1 MSSDAERWDLI
12 IRPQRPWLDLRLSDL
27 WRARELILLFVWR
40 DFVSVNKQTILG
52 PAWYVIQPVLTPL
65 AFTVV
70 FGQIAK
76 LPTDEMPA
84 FLFYMAGSVV
94 WTYFSQCL
102 IKTSDTFVS
111 NAGLFGKVYFPRL
124 SVPISLLIANL
135 ITFGIQL
142 AVFGAFLIGFALA
155 GADIHPN
162 WGALLLPVLILIMA
176 GLGLGGGIAISALTT
191 RYRDLRLMV
200 AFGMQL
206 FMYATPIVY
215 PLSSA
220 SGILRA
226 LLLANPMTAVVETF
240 RYGFMGS
247 GSFLPWN
254 LAYSISVTFVVLFLG
269 VLLFNRVEATFM
281 DTV

>member
-1 MSSDAERWDLI
+1 LGE
-12 IRPQRPWLDLRLSDL
+12 L
-27 WRARELILLFVWR
+27 WQARELILLFVWR

-52 PAWYVIQPVLTPL
+52 PAWYVVQPILTPL

-84 FLFYMAGSVV
+84 FLFYMAGSLV

-102 IKTSDTFVS
+102 VKTSDTFVG

-124 SVPISLLIANL
+124 SVPISLLVSNL

-142 AVFGAFLIGFALA
+142 ALFLVFLVGFRVS
-155 GADIHPN
+155 GADVGPN
-162 WGALLLPVLILIMA
+162 WAVALLPLLLVIMA
-176 GLGLGGGIAISALTT
+176 GLGLGGGITISALTT

-200 AFGMQL
+200 SFAMQL

-215 PLSSA
+215 PLSSV
-220 SGILRA
+220 SGGLRL
-226 LLLANPMTAVVETF
+226 LLLANPMTSVVETF
-240 RYGFMGS
+240 RYAFLGA
-247 GSFLPWN
+247 GSFSLWN
-254 LAYSISVTFVVLFLG
+254 LSYSLVFMLVMLFLG
-269 VLLFNRVEATFM
+269 MLLFNRVEATFM

>member
-1 MSSDAERWDLI
+1 MNSETEKWDLI
-12 IRPQRPWLDLRLSDL
+12 IRPQRPWLDLRLGEL
-27 WRARELILLFVWR
+27 WQARELILLFVWR

-52 PAWYVIQPVLTPL
+52 PAWYVVQPILTPL

-84 FLFYMAGSVV
+84 FLFYMAGSLV

-102 IKTSDTFVS
+102 VKTSDTFVG

-124 SVPISLLIANL
+124 SVPISLLVSNL

-142 AVFGAFLIGFALA
+142 ALFLVFLVGFRVS
-155 GADIHPN
+155 GADVGPN
-162 WGALLLPVLILIMA
+162 WAVALLPLLLVIMA
-176 GLGLGGGIAISALTT
+176 GLGLGGGITISALTT

-200 AFGMQL
+200 SFAMQL

-215 PLSSA
+215 PLSSV
-220 SGILRA
+220 SGGLRL
-226 LLLANPMTAVVETF
+226 LLLANPMTSVVETF
-240 RYGFMGS
+240 RYAFLGA
-247 GSFLPWN
+247 GSFSLWN
-254 LAYSISVTFVVLFLG
+254 LSYSLVFMLVMLFLG
-269 VLLFNRVEATFM
+269 MLLFNRVEATFM